1 MEHHHHNHHDH
12 SHNADAESNLKL
24 AFWLNA
30 AFAVI
35 EIIGGI
41 LTNSIAILSDAFHD
55 LGDSAALGFAWYFQR
70 ISAKQRDDIY
80 TYGYKRYSLV
90 GASLSAVILLIG
102 SVIIISRAI
111 PRLISPE
118 PVHLQGMMYLAI
130 VGIVVNGLA
139 MFRLKKGHTQ
149 NEKVISIHLLED
161 VLGWVA
167 VLVGSIVMKFVEI
180 PILDPLLSLAI
191 TAFILFRV
199 FGSMRTTFRI
209 FMQATPSKEQVEH
222 FSSSLLAING
232 VTGVHDMHFWTMDGS
247 YNIASLHVSV
257 DSQITVADTGIIKQ
271 EVRSY
276 LSGKG
281 FAHSTIEIES
291 EGEFCAL
298 HDC

>member
-1 MEHHHHNHHDH
+1 MNHNPHHNHEHNH
-12 SHNADAESNLKL
+12 SAESNLKL

-55 LGDSAALGFAWYFQR
+55 LGDSVALGLAWYFQR
-70 ISAKQRDDIY
+70 ISTKQRDHIY

-90 GASLSAVILLIG
+90 GASLSAIILLIG
-102 SVIIISRAI
+102 SVIILYKAI

-118 PVHLQGMMYLAI
+118 PVHIQGMMYLAI
-130 VGIVVNGLA
+130 IGIIVNGLA

-167 VLVGSIVMKFVEI
+167 VLVASIVMKFVEI
-180 PILDPLLSLAI
+180 PILDPILSLAI

-199 FGSMRTTFRI
+199 FGNMRQTFRI

-222 FSSSLLAING
+222 FNARLLALNG
-232 VTGVHDMHFWTMDGS
+232 VIGVHDMHFWTMDGS

-257 DSQITVADTGIIKQ
+257 DSHITVADTGIIKQ

-276 LSGKG
+276 LASEG
-281 FAHSTIEIES
+281 FAHTTIEIES
-291 EGEFCAL
+291 EGELCGL